1 MCDQD
6 SDAYIARKINQ
17 SIKWSLR
24 GQKLWSFANFG
35 SSILIII
42 FSAIAAVLAQQVK
55 SNGTAIPHAADIATT
70 LSLAVT
76 IISTIQSKLGFE
88 RKWIANRMTRSALE
102 QLDIDE
108 KTGTASPELV
118 KTLKAILSKHD
129 EAITG
134 SSSSG

>member
-1 MCDQD
+1 MSEQE
-6 SDAYIARKINQ
+6 SDTYIGNKIDQ

-24 GQKLWSFANFG
+24 GQKWWSFANFG

-42 FSAIAAVLAQQVK
+42 FSAIAAVLAQVK
-55 SNGTAIPHAADIATT
+55 SDSTFIPHPADFATA

-88 RKWIANRMTRSALE
+88 RKWVANRMTRSALQ
-102 QLDIDE
+102 QLEIDE
-108 KTGTASPELV
+108 KTGTAPAELA
-118 KTLKAILSKHD
+118 KTFKAILSKHD

-134 SSSSG
+134 SSSGG